1 MYKVFINDIRLIILN
16 KSESDYMLLWPKAR
30 VIDGVEITPSELIEL
45 TRSTDNPHM
54 VVLTANSEKFFENFK
69 SNFKVIE
76 AAGGI
81 VNLNNRKGP
90 FLMIFRNGKWDLPKG
105 KIELGENKETAAV
118 REVIEEC
125 GISKLKIRNEY
136 EITYHTYSHNNNDY
150 LKITY
155 WYRMISTDDSEPVPQ
170 NNEGIKEVRWSD
182 SDEVAFLLKDSYP
195 SIQDLMAP
203 LLNG

>member
-30 VIDGVEITPSELIEL
+30 VIDGVEVTPAELIEL
-45 TRSTDNPHM
+45 TRTVENPHL
-54 VVLTANSEKFFENFK
+54 VVLTANSEKFFENLRSHF
-69 SNFKVIE
+69 NVIE

-90 FLMIFRNGKWDLPKG
+90 FLMIFRNGRWDLPKG
-105 KIELGENKETAAV
+105 KIEKGEDKESAAM
-118 REVIEEC
+118 REVSEEC
-125 GISKLKIRNEY
+125 GIGKLRIRSHY
-136 EITYHTYSHNNNDY
+136 EITYHTYTQNDRQY
-150 LKITY
+150 LKVTY
-155 WYRMISTDDSEPVPQ
+155 WYRMISTDMSQPVPQ
-170 NNEGIKEVRWSD
+170 SNEGIKEVKWASN
-182 SDEVAFLLKDSYP
+182 DEVAFLLKDSYP